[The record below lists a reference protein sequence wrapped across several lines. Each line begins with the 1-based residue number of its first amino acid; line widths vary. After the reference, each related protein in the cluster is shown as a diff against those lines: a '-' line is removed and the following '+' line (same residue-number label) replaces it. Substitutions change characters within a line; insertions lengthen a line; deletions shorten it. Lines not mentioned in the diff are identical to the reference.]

1 MEQKS
6 LYCLI
11 MAGGVGSR
19 FWPLSTEENPKQFLD
34 FLGTGQSLLQ
44 MTFARFLNTI
54 PKENIFILT
63 NEAYRSKVIHQLQ
76 VDESQVICEPQR
88 KNTAPC
94 IAFATAK
101 ILNKDVNATLVV
113 TPADHLI
120 TNEQQFNADLGV
132 AISTAIEEDK
142 LITFGIKPHRP
153 DTGYGYIEFN
163 VANKAHQVQQV
174 LQFREKPDIN
184 KAEEFLNAGNF
195 YWNSGMFIWRGS
207 VLKKSFEKHCPELFG
222 LFFAN
227 VSVYNTLD
235 EQAFCESSFKEC
247 PSISIDYAIMEKEK
261 NVAVILSKFGW
272 SDLGTWGSI
281 QDIREKDSNGNTQNH
296 NDIHFF
302 ESKNCFVYSKEN
314 KTILVDGLQNFIVV
328 DTAEKLM
335 ILNRKNEQL
344 LKKYLAELEAKKISN
359 GQN

>member
-1 MEQKS
+1 MTNKS

-19 FWPLSTEENPKQFLD
+19 FWPLSTDENPKQFLD

-44 MTFARFLNTI
+44 MTFARFVNTI

-63 NEAYRSKVIHQLQ
+63 NEAYREKVIHQLNVNQ
-76 VDESQVICEPQR
+76 SQVICEPQR

-101 ILNKDVNATLVV
+101 ILEKDENATLVV

-120 TNEQQFNADLGV
+120 TNEQQFNSDLDL
-132 AISTAIEEDK
+132 AINTAKEKDQ
-142 LITFGIKPHRP
+142 LVTFGIKPHRP

-163 VANKAHQVQQV
+163 DSNKAQRVQKV
-174 LQFREKPDIN
+174 LQFREKPDLN

-195 YWNSGMFIWRGS
+195 YWNSGMFVWRGS
-207 VLKKSFEKHCPELFG
+207 VLKESFEKYCPEMFD
-222 LFFAN
+222 LFFTN
-227 VSVYNTLD
+227 GSVYNTSE
-235 EQAFCESSFKEC
+235 EQPFCEASFQEC
-247 PSISIDYAIMEKEK
+247 SSISIDYAIMEKEK

-314 KTILVDGLQNFIVV
+314 KKTLVDGLHNFIVV
-328 DTAEKLM
+328 DTSEKLM
-335 ILNRKNEQL
+335 ILKRDNEQR
-344 LKKYLAELEAKKISN
+344 LKTYLQELDAKK
-359 GQN
+359 

>member
-19 FWPLSTEENPKQFLD
+19 FWPLSTEDNPKQFLD

-44 MTFARFLNTI
+44 MTFDRFLSSV

-63 NEAYRSKVIHQLQ
+63 NEAYKSKVIDQLK
-76 VDESQVICEPQR
+76 VDKGQVICEPKR

-101 ILNKDVNATLVV
+101 ILNKDANATLVV

-120 TNEQQFNADLGV
+120 TNEQQFNSDLDI

-163 VANKAHQVQQV
+163 DTDKSQQVQKV
-174 LQFREKPDIN
+174 LQFREKPDLN
-184 KAEEFLNAGNF
+184 KAEEFLNSGNF

-207 VLKKSFEKHCPELFG
+207 VLKYSFEKHCPELFNI
-222 LFFAN
+222 FFAN
-227 VSVYNTLD
+227 GDVYNNQG
-235 EQAFCESSFKEC
+235 EQKFCEAAFEKCS
-247 PSISIDYAIMEKEK
+247 SISIDYAIMEKEK

-281 QDIREKDSNGNTQNH
+281 KDIREKDSNGNTQNH
-296 NDIHFF
+296 DDIHFF
-302 ESKNCFVYSKEN
+302 NSENCFVYSKEN

-328 DTAEKLM
+328 DTPEKLM
-335 ILNRKNEQL
+335 VLKAENEQR
-344 LKKYLAELEAKKISN
+344 LKTYLVELETKKITN
-359 GQN
+359 G

>member
-1 MEQKS
+1 MAQKS

-44 MTFARFLNTI
+44 MTFNRFLGSV

-63 NEAYRSKVIHQLQ
+63 NEAYKSKVIDQLK

-120 TNEQQFNADLGV
+120 TNEQQFNSDLEIG
-132 AISTAIEEDK
+132 ISAALKEDK

-163 VANKAHQVQQV
+163 DAGKSQQVQKV
-174 LQFREKPDIN
+174 LQFREKPDVN
-184 KAEEFLNAGNF
+184 TAEVFLNAGNF

-207 VLKKSFEKHCPELFG
+207 VVKNSFEQHCPELFDT
-222 LFFAN
+222 FFAN
-227 VSVYNTLD
+227 EAVYNV
-235 EQAFCESSFKEC
+235 EGEKKFCEASFEKC
-247 PSISIDYAIMEKEK
+247 SSISIDYAIMEKEQ

-281 QDIREKDSNGNTQNH
+281 KDIREKDYYGNTQNH
-296 NDIHFF
+296 DDIHFF
-302 ESKNCFVYSKEN
+302 NSENCFVYSKEN
-314 KTILVDGLQNFIVV
+314 KTILLDGLQNFIVV
-328 DTAEKLM
+328 DTPEKLM
-335 ILNRKNEQL
+335 VLKGENEQR
-344 LKKYLAELEAKKISN
+344 LKTYLEALAAKKTTN
-359 GQN
+359 G

>member
-1 MEQKS
+1 MTSKS

-19 FWPLSTEENPKQFLD
+19 FWPLSTDENPKQFLD

-44 MTFARFLNTI
+44 MTFARFVNTI

-63 NEAYRSKVIHQLQ
+63 NEAYREKVIHQLNVNQ
-76 VDESQVICEPQR
+76 SQVICEPQR

-101 ILNKDVNATLVV
+101 ILEKDENATLVV

-120 TNEQQFNADLGV
+120 TNEQQFNSDLDL
-132 AISTAIEEDK
+132 AINTAKEKDQ
-142 LITFGIKPHRP
+142 LVTFGIKPHRP

-163 VANKAHQVQQV
+163 DSNKAQRVQKV
-174 LQFREKPDIN
+174 LQFREKPDLN

-195 YWNSGMFIWRGS
+195 YWNSGMFVWRGS
-207 VLKKSFEKHCPELFG
+207 VLKESFEKYCPEMFD
-222 LFFAN
+222 LFFTN
-227 VSVYNTLD
+227 GSVYNTSE
-235 EQAFCESSFKEC
+235 EQPFCEASFQEC
-247 PSISIDYAIMEKEK
+247 SSISIDYAIMEKEK

-314 KTILVDGLQNFIVV
+314 KKTLVDGLHNFIVV
-328 DTAEKLM
+328 DTSEKLM
-335 ILNRKNEQL
+335 ILKRDNEQR
-344 LKKYLAELEAKKISN
+344 LKTYLQELDAKK
-359 GQN
+359 

>member
-1 MEQKS
+1 MTSKS

-19 FWPLSTEENPKQFLD
+19 FWPLSTDENPKQFLD

-44 MTFARFLNTI
+44 MTFARFVNTI

-63 NEAYRSKVIHQLQ
+63 NEAYSEQVVHQLNVKQ
-76 VDESQVICEPQR
+76 SQVICEPQR

-101 ILNKDVNATLVV
+101 ILEKDENATLVV

-120 TNEQQFNADLGV
+120 TNEQQFNSDLDL
-132 AISTAIEEDK
+132 AINTAKEKDQ
-142 LITFGIKPHRP
+142 LVTFGIKPHRP

-163 VANKAHQVQQV
+163 DSNKAQRVQKV
-174 LQFREKPDIN
+174 LQFREKPDLN

-195 YWNSGMFIWRGS
+195 YWNSGMFVWRGS
-207 VLKKSFEKHCPELFG
+207 VLKESFEKYCPEMFD

-227 VSVYNTLD
+227 GSVYNTSE
-235 EQAFCESSFKEC
+235 EQPFCEASFQEC
-247 PSISIDYAIMEKEK
+247 SSISIDYAIMEKEK
-261 NVAVILSKFGW
+261 NVVVILSKFGW

-314 KTILVDGLQNFIVV
+314 KKTLVDGLHNFIVV
-328 DTAEKLM
+328 DTSEKLM
-335 ILNRKNEQL
+335 ILKRDNEQR
-344 LKKYLAELEAKKISN
+344 LKTYLQELDAKK
-359 GQN
+359 

>member
-1 MEQKS
+1 
-6 LYCLI
+6 

-44 MTFARFLNTI
+44 MTFERFLGSV

-63 NEAYRSKVIHQLQ
+63 NETYKSKVIEQLKI
-76 VDESQVICEPQR
+76 DEAQVICEPER

-101 ILNKDVNATLVV
+101 ILNKDANATLVV
-113 TPADHLI
+113 TPSDHLI
-120 TNEQQFNADLGV
+120 TNEQQFNLDLDL
-132 AISTAIEEDK
+132 AISVATSQSK

-163 VANKAHQVQQV
+163 DADKSQQVKKV
-174 LQFREKPDIN
+174 LQFREKPDLD
-184 KAEEFLNAGNF
+184 KAEQFLHSGNF

-207 VLKKSFEKHCPELFG
+207 VLKNSFEKHCPELFNI
-222 LFFAN
+222 FFEN
-227 VSVYNTLD
+227 PDFYNK
-235 EQAFCESSFKEC
+235 EGEKKFCKASFKKC
-247 PSISIDYAIMEKEK
+247 SNISIDYAIMEKDK

-281 QDIREKDSNGNTQNH
+281 KDIREKDSNGNTQNH
-296 NDIHFF
+296 HEIHFF
-302 ESKNCFVYSKEN
+302 DSKNCFVYSKKQ
-314 KTILVDGLQNFIVV
+314 KTILVNGLENFILI
-328 DTAEKLM
+328 DTPENLLV
-335 ILNRKNEQL
+335 LNAKNEQL
-344 LKKYLAELEAKKISN
+344 LKSYLEELEAKK
-359 GQN
+359 

>member
-34 FLGTGQSLLQ
+34 FLGTGESLLQ
-44 MTFARFLNTI
+44 MTYNRFLSSV

-63 NEAYRSKVIHQLQ
+63 NEAYKSKVIQQLKIE
-76 VDESQVICEPQR
+76 ESRLICEPER

-101 ILNKDVNATLVV
+101 ILDKDLNATLVV

-120 TNEQQFNADLGV
+120 TNQHQFDKDLGLG
-132 AISTAIEEDK
+132 ISAAIETDK

-163 VANKAHQVQQV
+163 DVNNQSVQEV
-174 LQFREKPDIN
+174 LQFREKPDV
-184 KAEEFLNAGNF
+184 KTAEVFLNAGNF

-207 VLKKSFEKHCPELFG
+207 VLKNSFENHCPELYD
-222 LFFAN
+222 LFFSN
-227 VSVYNTLD
+227 LDKYNTSS
-235 EQAFCESSFKEC
+235 EKSFCEASFAKSS
-247 PSISIDYAIMEKEK
+247 SISIDYAIMEKEK
-261 NVAVILSKFGW
+261 SVAVILSKFGW

-281 QDIREKDSNGNTQNH
+281 QDICEKDSNGNAQNH
-296 NDIHFF
+296 EDVHFF
-302 ESKNCFVYSKEN
+302 NSDNCFVYSKDN

-328 DTAEKLM
+328 DTPEKLM
-335 ILNRKNEQL
+335 VLKGKNEQR
-344 LKKYLAELEAKKISN
+344 LKTYLAEIEAKKIRN
-359 GQN
+359 GQD

>member
-1 MEQKS
+1 
-6 LYCLI
+6 

-44 MTFARFLNTI
+44 MTFNRFLTTI

-63 NEAYRSKVIHQLQ
+63 NKEYKTKVIDQLQ
-76 VDESQVICEPQR
+76 IDESQVICEPQR

-101 ILNKDVNATLVV
+101 ILNRDVNATLVV

-120 TNEQQFNADLGV
+120 TNEQQFNSDLDT

-163 VANKAHQVQQV
+163 DANKAQQVQKV
-174 LQFREKPDIN
+174 LQFREKPDLN

-207 VLKKSFEKHCPELFG
+207 VLRNSFEKHCPELFD

-227 VSVYNTLD
+227 GSVYNTLN
-235 EQAFCESSFKEC
+235 EKEFCEAAFEEC
-247 PSISIDYAIMEKEK
+247 SSISIDYAIMEKEK

-281 QDIREKDSNGNTQNH
+281 QDIRKNDSNGNTQNH

-302 ESKNCFVYSKEN
+302 DSNNCFVYSEEN
-314 KTILVDGLQNFIVV
+314 KTILIDGLQDFIVV
-328 DTAEKLM
+328 DTAKKLM
-335 ILNRKNEQL
+335 VLNRENEQL
-344 LKKYLAELEAKKISN
+344 LKKYLAEMEARKLSD

>member
-1 MEQKS
+1 MTSKS

-19 FWPLSTEENPKQFLD
+19 FWPLSTDENPKQFLD

-44 MTFARFLNTI
+44 MTFARFVNTI

-63 NEAYRSKVIHQLQ
+63 NEAYSEQVIHQLNVKQ
-76 VDESQVICEPQR
+76 SQVICEPQR

-101 ILNKDVNATLVV
+101 ILEKDENATLVV

-120 TNEQQFNADLGV
+120 TNEQQFNSDLDL
-132 AISTAIEEDK
+132 AINTAKEKDQ
-142 LITFGIKPHRP
+142 LVTFGIKPHRP

-163 VANKAHQVQQV
+163 DSNKAQRVQKV
-174 LQFREKPDIN
+174 LQFREKPDLN

-195 YWNSGMFIWRGS
+195 YWNSGMFVWRGS
-207 VLKKSFEKHCPELFG
+207 VLKESFEKYCPEMFD
-222 LFFAN
+222 LFFTN
-227 VSVYNTLD
+227 GSVYNTSE
-235 EQAFCESSFKEC
+235 EQPFCEASFQDC
-247 PSISIDYAIMEKEK
+247 SSISIDYSIMEKEK

-272 SDLGTWGSI
+272 SDLGTWSSI

-314 KTILVDGLQNFIVV
+314 KKTLVDGLHNFIVV
-328 DTAEKLM
+328 DTSEKLM
-335 ILNRKNEQL
+335 ILKRDNEQR
-344 LKKYLAELEAKKISN
+344 LKTYLQELDAKK
-359 GQN
+359 

>member
-1 MEQKS
+1 MEQNS

-44 MTFARFLNTI
+44 MTFNRFLSSV

-63 NEAYRSKVIHQLQ
+63 NEAYKSKVIDQLK
-76 VDESQVICEPQR
+76 VVESQVICEPQR

-101 ILNKDVNATLVV
+101 ILDKNINATLVV

-120 TNEQQFNADLGV
+120 TNEQQFNSDLQVG
-132 AISTAIEEDK
+132 ISEAIETDK
-142 LITFGIKPHRP
+142 LITFGIKPNRP

-163 VANKAHQVQQV
+163 DVDNTQQVQKV
-174 LQFREKPDIN
+174 LQFREKPDVN
-184 KAEEFLNAGNF
+184 TAESFLNAGNF

-207 VLKKSFEKHCPELFG
+207 VLKNSFEKYCPELFD

-227 VSVYNTLD
+227 GSVYNTLE
-235 EQAFCESSFKEC
+235 EQAFCEASFKKC
-247 PSISIDYAIMEKEK
+247 SSISIDYAIMEKDK

-281 QDIREKDSNGNTQNH
+281 QEIREKDSNGNIQNH
-296 NDIHFF
+296 DDIHFF
-302 ESKNCFVYSKEN
+302 DSKDCFVYSKEN

-328 DTAEKLM
+328 DTPEKLM
-335 ILNRKNEQL
+335 VLKGENEQL
-344 LKKYLAELEAKKISN
+344 LKKYLLELEVKKTSN
-359 GQN
+359 G

>member
-19 FWPLSTEENPKQFLD
+19 FWPLSTEDNPKQFLD

-44 MTFARFLNTI
+44 MTFDRFLNTI

-63 NEAYRSKVIHQLQ
+63 NEAYKLKVVDQLNI
-76 VDESQVICEPQR
+76 DEGQVICEPQR

-120 TNEQQFNADLGV
+120 TNEKQFNSDLDI
-132 AISTAIEEDK
+132 AISAAVEEDK

-163 VANKAHQVQQV
+163 DQDKSQQVKQV
-174 LQFREKPDIN
+174 LQFREKPDLN
-184 KAEEFLNAGNF
+184 KAEEFLNSGNF

-207 VLKKSFEKHCPELFG
+207 VLKNSFEKHCPELFNI
-222 LFFAN
+222 FFAN
-227 VSVYNTLD
+227 EDVYNKEG
-235 EQAFCESSFKEC
+235 EQNFCEASFKKC
-247 PSISIDYAIMEKEK
+247 SSISIDYAIMEKEK

-281 QDIREKDSNGNTQNH
+281 KDIREKDSDGNTQNH
-296 NDIHFF
+296 DDIHFF
-302 ESKNCFVYSKEN
+302 NSENCFVYSKES

-328 DTAEKLM
+328 DTPEKLM
-335 ILNRKNEQL
+335 VLNGENEQR
-344 LKKYLAELEAKKISN
+344 LKTYLVELEAKKITN
-359 GQN
+359 G

>member
-1 MEQKS
+1 MTNKS

-19 FWPLSTEENPKQFLD
+19 FWPLSTDENPKQFLD

-44 MTFARFLNTI
+44 MTFARFVNTI

-63 NEAYRSKVIHQLQ
+63 NEAYSEQVIHQLNVKQ
-76 VDESQVICEPQR
+76 SQVICEPQR

-101 ILNKDVNATLVV
+101 ILEKDENATLVV

-120 TNEQQFNADLGV
+120 TNEQQFNSDLDL
-132 AISTAIEEDK
+132 AINTAKEKDQ
-142 LITFGIKPHRP
+142 LVTFGIKPHRP

-163 VANKAHQVQQV
+163 DSNKAQRVQKV
-174 LQFREKPDIN
+174 LQFREKPDLN

-195 YWNSGMFIWRGS
+195 YWNSGMFVWRGS
-207 VLKKSFEKHCPELFG
+207 VLKESFEKYCPEMFD

-227 VSVYNTLD
+227 GSVYNTSE
-235 EQAFCESSFKEC
+235 EQPFCEASFQEC
-247 PSISIDYAIMEKEK
+247 SSISIDYAIMEKEK
-261 NVAVILSKFGW
+261 NVVVILSKFGW

-314 KTILVDGLQNFIVV
+314 KKTLVDGLHNFIVV
-328 DTAEKLM
+328 DTSEKLM
-335 ILNRKNEQL
+335 ILKRDNEQR
-344 LKKYLAELEAKKISN
+344 LKTYLQELDAKK
-359 GQN
+359 

>member
-1 MEQKS
+1 MTSKS

-19 FWPLSTEENPKQFLD
+19 FWPLSTDENPKQFLD

-44 MTFARFLNTI
+44 MTFARFVNTI

-63 NEAYRSKVIHQLQ
+63 NEAYSEQVIHQLNVKQ
-76 VDESQVICEPQR
+76 SQVICEPQR

-101 ILNKDVNATLVV
+101 ILEKDENATLVV

-120 TNEQQFNADLGV
+120 TNEQQFNSDLDL
-132 AISTAIEEDK
+132 AINIAKEKDQ
-142 LITFGIKPHRP
+142 LVTFGIKPHRP

-163 VANKAHQVQQV
+163 DSNKAQRVQKV
-174 LQFREKPDIN
+174 LQFREKPDLN

-195 YWNSGMFIWRGS
+195 YWNSGMFVWRGS
-207 VLKKSFEKHCPELFG
+207 VLKESFKKYCTEMFD

-227 VSVYNTLD
+227 GSVYNTSE
-235 EQAFCESSFKEC
+235 EQPFCEASFQDC
-247 PSISIDYAIMEKEK
+247 SSISIDYAIMEKEK
-261 NVAVILSKFGW
+261 NVVVILSKFGW

-314 KTILVDGLQNFIVV
+314 KKTLVDGLHNFIVV
-328 DTAEKLM
+328 DTSEKLM
-335 ILNRKNEQL
+335 ILKRDNEQR
-344 LKKYLAELEAKKISN
+344 LKTYLQELDAKK
-359 GQN
+359 